1 MFFKFQVNDIL
12 VENVI
17 ICVVIILFGVRG
29 LGIILGSYE
38 VVFLREVGDGI
49 VYKGQE
55 FLGDR
60 DSVVL
65 NVSRN
70 KQVVFDVI
78 VVYFQRRFFLF
89 ENENIFKNMFIF
101 NFKNWFL
108 GLEELQV
115 YGKEQFL
122 LVVDNFEE
130 LLIRND
136 CDIDFV
142 FLEWVELK
150 IYVFGLVVVELVVF
164 YLDLWEKVIR

>member
-17 ICVVIILFGVRG
+17 ICVVIILFGVYG

-78 VVYFQRRFFLF
+78 VVYFQRKFFLF

-115 YGKEQFL
+115 YGNEQFL
-122 LVVDNFEE
+122 LVVNNFEE

-164 YLDLWEKVIR
+164 YLDLW